1 VTTNDDTPNNDP
13 NAHLRREHDGMGRFR
28 RTMANVRRD
37 AAAAEY
43 QADHPEA
50 TLDEIAREF
59 GFCHRSDARK
69 AILRAKADV
78 ARPAVTKLIATE
90 SEELDILYTE
100 ACAILQRNHVTVSH
114 GKVITVRNRE
124 TNAEEPLLDD
134 MPKLQAIRV
143 ALDVR
148 KAYEE
153 LHGLKQP
160 SRVSIEAEQLG
171 RDISR
176 LLDATLGPDE
186 DGDGDDPDA

>member
-1 VTTNDDTPNNDP
+1 MTTNDDTPDP
-13 NAHLRREHDGMGRFR
+13 TTGLHRQRHPLTGRFTR
-28 RTMANVRRD
+28 SMATVRRD
-37 AAAAEY
+37 AQAADLF
-43 QADHPEA
+43 ADNYNYEQ
-50 TLDEIAREF
+50 IAKAL
-59 GFCHRSDARK
+59 GYAHRSDAKK
-69 AILRAKADV
+69 AIDRAKADV
-78 ARPAVTKLIATE
+78 ARPAVTKLIQTE
-90 SEELDILYTE
+90 SEELDILYAE

-114 GKVITVRNRE
+114 GKVITVRNPE
-124 TNAEEPLLDD
+124 TGVEEPLLDD